1 MCRHVAHQER
11 KQAKDAKIREA
22 QSGPVPTNQDLPEK
36 VKENNRNKRYHEVI
50 PPK

>member
-1 MCRHVAHQER
+1 MYHYVAHQER
-11 KQAKDAKIREA
+11 KQAKDAKIKEA
-22 QSGPVPTNQDLPEK
+22 QSGVVQTNQDLPER